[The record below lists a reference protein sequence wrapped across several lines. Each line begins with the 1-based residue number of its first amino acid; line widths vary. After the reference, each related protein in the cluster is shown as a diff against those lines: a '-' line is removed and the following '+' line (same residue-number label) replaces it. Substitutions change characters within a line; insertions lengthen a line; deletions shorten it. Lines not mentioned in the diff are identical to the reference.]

1 MAVNSDTWSHGSW
14 MYNGVTSGVL
24 HSSLESI
31 VRSHVSGLPSLL
43 MSRETSEYVARNE
56 GEKLVK
62 NFSRKTSSKEEMK
75 DQDSDGIII
84 LRLFT

>member
-1 MAVNSDTWSHGSW
+1 
-14 MYNGVTSGVL
+14 
-24 HSSLESI
+24 
-31 VRSHVSGLPSLL
+31 